1 MIKYIHTVE
10 SYEILKK
17 KKRKHFM
24 YLIRMIFKNRLL
36 NEKSKV
42 QSSMQ
47 NMVPPVLKRKI
58 HDMSK
63 MLINAQIFL
72 DGY

>member
-1 MIKYIHTVE
+1 
-10 SYEILKK
+10 
-17 KKRKHFM
+17 M

-72 DGY
+72 EGY